1 MMIQH
6 AEIPGVD
13 PSITIEVALNH
24 DDFVRWCSVNQ
35 PDPYSPEEL
44 MHKLHYQTVSAPGV
58 NGYMAIVDD
67 RPVARCVSYISHG
80 LGRVESVFVEESYRR
95 RGIAHALVGLERLH
109 IERAAKDQE
118 SLALIALGRAT
129 DLSAYDSTYLLLA
142 LHSGLPLA
150 TLDRRLAD
158 AAVREGVTLVA

>member
-1 MMIQH
+1 MRCVLDASAALAFALADEFSTQAQRILAHVVEHGAVVPPLWQ
-6 AEIPGVD
+6 
-13 PSITIEVALNH
+13 TEVANGL
-24 DDFVRWCSVNQ
+24 
-35 PDPYSPEEL
+35 L
-44 MHKLHYQTVSAPGV
+44 SAWKR
-58 NGYMAIVDD
+58 D
-67 RPVARCVSYISHG
+67 RIDEV
-80 LGRVESVFVEESYRR
+80 
-95 RGIAHALVGLERLH
+95 GIAHALVGLERLH